1 MTPLRRQF
9 ESYMALQRFSPKTK
23 AAYLNAVK
31 GLAAFYR
38 TSPDK
43 LENEQIQA
51 YLHYLIEN
59 RKLAWSSVNVSLS
72 GLCCFYRHCLKRE
85 EIALCIP
92 RRPRQHQLP
101 KILSPEE
108 VLRIIDS
115 GTNIK
120 QRVLLMTIYGTG
132 LRVSEAVKLKPFHIE
147 RDRKMIRVEQG
158 KGRKD
163 RYTLLPE
170 RLLAELEI
178 YGRKSPSCQWV
189 FPGRREGNYLSIAT
203 AQKYYER
210 AREKAGIVHGQGI
223 HTLRHCFATHL
234 LEQGADISIIKKLL
248 GHRSLKTTM
257 NYLHLIKERTCL
269 LKSPLDHLFD
279 RTSS

>member
-1 MTPLRRQF
+1 MTQLRLQF
-9 ESYMALQRFSPKTK
+9 ESYMAIQRFSPKTK
-23 AAYLNAVK
+23 AAYINAVK

-38 TSPDK
+38 QSPDK
-43 LENEQIQA
+43 LANAQVQA
-51 YLHYLIEN
+51 YLHYLIED
-59 RKLAWSSVNVSLS
+59 RKLAWSSVNVALS

-85 EIALCIP
+85 NTALAIP

-101 KILSPEE
+101 RILSAEE
-108 VLRIIDS
+108 VFHIIDS
-115 GTNIK
+115 VTNMK
-120 QRVLLMTIYGTG
+120 QRVLLMTVYGAG

-170 RLLAELEI
+170 VLVHELEL
-178 YGRKSPSCQWV
+178 YWKRCRPHQWV
-189 FPGRREGNYLSIAT
+189 FPGRKEGNYLSIAT
-203 AQKYYER
+203 AQKYYEG
-210 AREKAGIVHGQGI
+210 ARKKAGIIHGQGI

-234 LEQGADISIIKKLL
+234 LEQGADISIIKELL

-269 LKSPLDHLFD
+269 LKSPLDHLFP
-279 RTSS
+279 RSSS

>member
-1 MTPLRRQF
+1 MTQLRLQF
-9 ESYMALQRFSPKTK
+9 ESYMTLQRFSPKTK
-23 AAYLNAVK
+23 AAYINAVK

-38 TSPDK
+38 ISPDK
-43 LENEQIQA
+43 LSNEQVQA

-59 RKLAWSSVNVSLS
+59 RKLAWSSVNVALS
-72 GLCCFYRHCLKRE
+72 GLCCFYRYCLKRE
-85 EIALCIP
+85 DTALVIP

-101 KILSPEE
+101 RILSTEE
-108 VLRIIDS
+108 VYRIIHAV
-115 GTNIK
+115 TNLK
-120 QRVLLMTIYGTG
+120 QRILLMTVYGAG

-147 RDRKMIRVEQG
+147 RERKMIRVEQG

-170 RLLAELEI
+170 RLLQELEV
-178 YGRKSPSCQWV
+178 YREKSRPLQWV

-210 AREKAGIVHGQGI
+210 AREKAGIEHGQGI

-234 LEQGADISIIKKLL
+234 LEQGADISIIKELL

-269 LKSPLDHLFD
+269 LKSPLDHLFP
-279 RTSS
+279 TINA

>member
-1 MTPLRRQF
+1 MTPLRSQF
-9 ESYMALQRFSPKTK
+9 ESYMTLQRFSPKTK
-23 AAYLNAVK
+23 EAYTNAVK
-31 GLAAFYR
+31 GLAMFYR

-43 LENEQIQA
+43 LGNEQVQS
-51 YLHYLIEN
+51 YLHYLIED
-59 RKLAWSSVNVSLS
+59 RKLAWSSVNVALS

-85 EIALCIP
+85 NTALSIP
-92 RRPRQHQLP
+92 RRPRQHRLP

-108 VLRIIDS
+108 VFRIIDS
-115 GTNIK
+115 VTNLK
-120 QRVLLMTIYGTG
+120 QRVLLMTVYGAG
-132 LRVSEAVKLKPFHIE
+132 LRVGEVVRLKSFHIE
-147 RDRKMIRVEQG
+147 RERKMIRVDQG

-170 RLLAELEI
+170 ILLHELEI
-178 YGRKSPSCQWV
+178 YWRRSHPRQWL
-189 FPGRREGNYLSIAT
+189 FPGRREGNYISIAT

-210 AREKAGIVHGQGI
+210 AREKAGIIHGQGI

-234 LEQGADISIIKKLL
+234 LEQGTDISMIKELL

-257 NYLHLIKERTCL
+257 NYLHLTKERTCI

-279 RTSS
+279 KSSS